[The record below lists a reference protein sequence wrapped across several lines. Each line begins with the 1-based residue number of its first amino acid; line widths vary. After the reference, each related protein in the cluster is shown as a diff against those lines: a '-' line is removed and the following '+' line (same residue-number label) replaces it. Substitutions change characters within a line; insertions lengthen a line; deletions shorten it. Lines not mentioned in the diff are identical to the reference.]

1 MDSFQVHRPRLLS
14 LAYRVLN
21 SFAEAEDVVQAL
33 NVVSGANNVARL
45 MIGVAKKGSPSAR
58 YEMREVNGWPS
69 LVGPEGDTVVSLCQL
84 ETDGQLV
91 YSVLIQLNPDKL
103 RAVMSQVG
111 ELPRPLG
118 HDELE

>member
-1 MDSFQVHRPRLLS
+1 M
-14 LAYRVLN
+14 
-21 SFAEAEDVVQAL
+21 
-33 NVVSGANNVARL
+33 
-45 MIGVAKKGSPSAR
+45 
-58 YEMREVNGWPS
+58 
-69 LVGPEGDTVVSLCQL
+69 VSLCQL